1 MTPRFL
7 YLLKYRICHIPRSYL
22 IDACFSLIGICREF
36 SWDVTYIATFDNLIS
51 LSNTCC
57 WDHFTLNF
65 IQHLFELD
73 MSSHVGFA
81 FVSLVF
87 FLVTPLM
94 YSWST
99 GLITIIWSYL
109 TPESVLLSWLLWFN
123 MTVGTC

>member
-57 WDHFTLNF
+57 WDQFTLNF

-87 FLVTPLM
+87 FSG
-94 YSWST
+94 YSVDVQ
-99 GLITIIWSYL
+99 LINWVNNNYL
-109 TPESVLLSWLLWFN
+109 ELFN
-123 MTVGTC
+123 S